1 MNDLLEAF
9 NLSKKVIVVAGGNG
23 LIGSAITKALSQ
35 INSLVIVLDKDFKN
49 IEMIKNVHFIE
60 SNDNFSQDRMKE
72 VVDSIELEY
81 GPISGLINCMTNKVM
96 DSDLYF
102 SEISDYSLST
112 WREVIQGNLENSF
125 ILCREIGL
133 RMTTRSNG
141 SIVNFCSIYGAEMG
155 PDLRIYDGLIT
166 NSELMTTPIP
176 YSVSKGGIQA
186 LTKHLATSWGRYGV
200 RVNSISPGGVFNNQ
214 NKKFVEAYSN
224 RIPLERMAYVEE
236 IIGLPIFLMSDMSSY
251 ITGQN
256 IFIDGGLSAW

>member
-9 NLSKKVIVVAGGNG
+9 NLSKKIIVVAGGNG

-35 INSLVIVLDKDFKN
+35 MNSVVVVLDKDFKN
-49 IEMIKNVHFIE
+49 IKKLKNVHFIA
-60 SNDNFSQDRMKE
+60 SNDNFSQDEMKE
-72 VVDSIELEY
+72 VVDSIESEY

-96 DSDLYF
+96 DSKLYF
-102 SEISDYSLST
+102 SEISNYSLST

-125 ILCREIGL
+125 VLCREIGL
-133 RMTTRSNG
+133 RMKTRSNG

-155 PDLRIYDGLIT
+155 PDLRIYDSLT
-166 NSELMTTPIP
+166 STSELMTTPIP

-224 RIPLERMAYVEE
+224 RIPLERMANVEE

>member
-1 MNDLLEAF
+1 VNNFLEAF

-23 LIGSAITKALSQ
+23 LIGSAITEALSEM
-35 INSLVIVLDKDFKN
+35 NSVVVVLDKDFKN
-49 IEMIKNVHFIE
+49 IQKLNNVHFIA
-60 SNDNFSQDRMKE
+60 SNDNFSQDNIKE
-72 VVDSIELEY
+72 VVDSIESEY

-96 DSDLYF
+96 NSELYF
-102 SEISDYSLST
+102 SEISDYLLSI

-125 ILCREIGL
+125 LLCREIGL
-133 RMTTRSNG
+133 RMTKRSSG
-141 SIVNFCSIYGAEMG
+141 SIVNFCSIYGAELG
-155 PDLRIYDGLIT
+155 PDLRIYDDLVST
-166 NSELMTTPIP
+166 NEFITTPIP
-176 YSVSKGGIQA
+176 YSVSKGGLQA

-200 RVNSISPGGVFNNQ
+200 RVNCISPGGVFNSQ

-224 RIPLERMAYVEE
+224 RIPLERMANVEE

>member
-1 MNDLLEAF
+1 VNDLLEAF
-9 NLSKKVIVVAGGNG
+9 NLSKKIIVVAGGNG

-35 INSLVIVLDKDFKN
+35 MNSVVVVLDKDFKN
-49 IEMIKNVHFIE
+49 IKKLKNVHFIA
-60 SNDNFSQDRMKE
+60 SNDNFSQDEMKE
-72 VVDSIELEY
+72 VVDSIESEY

-96 DSDLYF
+96 DSKLYF
-102 SEISDYSLST
+102 SEISNYSLST

-125 ILCREIGL
+125 VLCREIGL
-133 RMTTRSNG
+133 RMKTRSNG

-155 PDLRIYDGLIT
+155 PDLRIYDSLT
-166 NSELMTTPIP
+166 STSELMTTPIP

-224 RIPLERMAYVEE
+224 RIPLERMANVEE